1 MTKKKEPIDS
11 VREERF
17 EMEIVVDAYDSEE
30 RATGW
35 YCYLDDRLAFPFSAT
50 CIRQLE
56 TSPLDKG
63 QVVEVIG
70 MAKEDDCRDEIR
82 VRIRFGRRTLAVPLA
97 QLRPTT
103 TDGKTL
109 QAAGDWHYRV
119 ERGYSF

>member
-1 MTKKKEPIDS
+1 

-17 EMEIVVDAYDSEE
+17 EMEIMVDAYDSEE
-30 RATGW
+30 RAMGW

-70 MAKEDDCRDEIR
+70 MAREDDCRDEIR

-97 QLRPTT
+97 QLRPAT
-103 TDGKTL
+103 TDEQTL
-109 QAAGDWHYRV
+109 QAVQDWHYWV